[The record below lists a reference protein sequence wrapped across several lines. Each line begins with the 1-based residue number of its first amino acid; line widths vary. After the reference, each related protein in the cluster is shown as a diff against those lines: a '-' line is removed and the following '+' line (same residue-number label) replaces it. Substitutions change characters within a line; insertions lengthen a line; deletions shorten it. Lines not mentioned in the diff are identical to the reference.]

1 MKKGYKI
8 GLFFMLVLIAA
19 LIVVLMWK
27 RHTISSF
34 PSDINDTEQENE
46 SFFDT
51 DLTEQNESV
60 VQTQQSEIKTT
71 CDTICIYEDIDQK
84 DGSMEVTE
92 AKLPAKYIGLKRE
105 ELEAALSDDSKIYT
119 LDDKQ
124 KGFKSQHLELF
135 SAEQIKILRIYDSS
149 PQQTGYY
156 IMEIDGEIIVYES
169 DKKTL
174 FFRTG
179 LNPDNL
185 PENIRRQVLEGKFLE
200 TEIQVYHF
208 IESYSS

>member
-1 MKKGYKI
+1 
-8 GLFFMLVLIAA
+8 MLVLIAA

-34 PSDINDTEQENE
+34 PSEINDTEQENE
-46 SFFDT
+46 SFSAT
-51 DLTEQNESV
+51 DLTEQNQIA

-105 ELEAALSDDSKIYT
+105 ELEAALSDDSKVYT

-149 PQQTGYY
+149 PQLTGYY